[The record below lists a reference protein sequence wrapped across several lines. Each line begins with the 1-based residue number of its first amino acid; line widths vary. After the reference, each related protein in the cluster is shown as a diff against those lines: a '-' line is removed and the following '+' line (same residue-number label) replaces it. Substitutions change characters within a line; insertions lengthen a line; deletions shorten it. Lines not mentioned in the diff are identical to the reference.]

1 MYDYPGFLAFTA
13 GNYGLPVLES
23 CCIAFSPELVF
34 RIGVRPPVLDT
45 TSLETSLSL
54 LSVFSFFPWGEGRKW
69 LTAPALQS

>member
-13 GNYGLPVLES
+13 GNYGLPALES

-34 RIGVRPPVLDT
+34 RIGVCPPVLDT

-54 LSVFSFFPWGEGRKW
+54 FMFFLFSHGGRVGNGSLLRLYK
-69 LTAPALQS
+69 S